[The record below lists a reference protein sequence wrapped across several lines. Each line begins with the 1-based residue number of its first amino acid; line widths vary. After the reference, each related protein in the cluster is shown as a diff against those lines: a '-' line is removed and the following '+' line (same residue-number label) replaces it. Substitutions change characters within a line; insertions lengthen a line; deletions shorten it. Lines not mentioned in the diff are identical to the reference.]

1 MADGFLGRWS
11 RRKIDALQGKPLDE
25 PPPVSAS
32 PAPPTDATAVAAV
45 KARDARPLT
54 PADADHPA
62 ATGTPETPAPAPP
75 TLEDA
80 QSLTPESDFKP
91 FMTRGVTSEVKNV
104 AMKKLFADPHFNVM
118 DGLDIYIDDYT
129 QSIPI
134 PAASLAKMASAKFLG
149 LVEDDEAPPNH
160 PLKGVPTDVPQAA
173 AAEAPMPRDDA
184 DTAPSQSV
192 AQSGANADPSASPAL
207 PAESSSQPVPPWHS
221 DMAPSPTDHAH
232 TDLRLQPDDA
242 TPAPGPRQGAG

>member
-11 RRKIDALQGKPLDE
+11 RRKIDALQGKPPDE

-32 PAPPTDATAVAAV
+32 TAPPADATPVAAV

-54 PADADHPA
+54 PADVDPA
-62 ATGTPETPAPAPP
+62 ATGTPETPEPAPP

-80 QSLTPESDFKP
+80 QNLTTESDFKP
-91 FMTRGVTSEVKNV
+91 FMTRGVTSEVKNA

-118 DGLDIYIDDYT
+118 DGLDTYIDDYNQFT
-129 QSIPI
+129 PL

-149 LVEDDEAPPNH
+149 LVEDDEAPPK
-160 PLKGVPTDVPQAA
+160 PPKGAPTDVPQAA

-207 PAESSSQPVPPWHS
+207 PVESSSQPVPPWLS
-221 DMAPSPTDHAH
+221 DTAPSPTDHAH